1 MIIVRHVI
9 LVVILIGLIL
19 GPHIA
24 GLAGVQPKSIENRP
38 LATLPKFT
46 RAAVLDAS
54 YFQNFSA
61 YLRDNLPLRVEAT
74 RIYNWSVLRILRG
87 SPAANVFEGRG
98 GELFL
103 DVEFL
108 NPCAK
113 DIPVDQLV
121 DDIRAFSSGIEASGR
136 KLFVTFAPNKSYVSP
151 EKMSSVL
158 RQLAECP
165 TARRNQLRQQLQTAK
180 DIRWI
185 DLWSVLDR
193 FKATSKETLFPQRGR
208 HSTPLTGVLFAKGI
222 IDAVQPGTWSEA
234 GVVATPAVRSA
245 AELPMRFMGLSIAQ
259 YNKGYYID
267 RKLNALPVKR
277 TAKLAGNSRRESFFY
292 TNPATNQPLI
302 GGKTVVLHDSF
313 MDLSMEPLSQ
323 YFADITFI
331 HWNEFMALPDD
342 VASVVAGSDRVIIE
356 YVEDLKEESVPNSVG
371 NSANTKRIFD
381 RIAELDRVTAAA
393 IAAATPAPSP
403 PPPVIAKQ

>member
-9 LVVILIGLIL
+9 LVIVLIGLIL

-54 YFQNFSA
+54 YFHNFST

-74 RIYNWSVLRILRG
+74 RIYNWSILRILRG
-87 SPAANVFEGRG
+87 SPAANVFEGRN

-108 NPCAK
+108 NPCAR
-113 DIPVDQLV
+113 DIPVDKLV
-121 DDIRAFSSGIEASGR
+121 GDVRTFSSGIESSGR

-151 EKMSSVL
+151 EKMSPVL

-165 TARRNQLRQQLQTAK
+165 TARRNELRQQLLAAK
-180 DIRWI
+180 DLRWI
-185 DLWSVLDR
+185 DLWSELDS
-193 FKATSKETLFPQRGR
+193 FKTTSKEALFPQRGR
-208 HSTPLTGVLFAKGI
+208 HSTLITGVLFAKGI
-222 IDAVQPGTWSEA
+222 VDAVQPGVWSEA
-234 GVVATPAVRSA
+234 SVVSTPSMRSS
-245 AELPMRFMGLSIAQ
+245 AELPMRFMGLSVAQ
-259 YNKGYYID
+259 YYRGYYVD
-267 RKLNALPVKR
+267 RKLSALPVKR
-277 TAKLAGNSRRESFFY
+277 AAKLADNSRRESFFY
-292 TNPATNQPLI
+292 VNTATNQPLI
-302 GGKTVVLHDSF
+302 GGKTVVFHDSF

-331 HWNEFMALPDD
+331 HWNEFMALPDE
-342 VASVVAGSDRVIIE
+342 VAKVIAKSDRVIIE
-356 YVEDLKEESVPNSVG
+356 YVEDLKEESVPGSVG
-371 NSANTKRIFD
+371 NSANTRQILD
-381 RIAELDRVTAAA
+381 RISDLDKEKAAA
-393 IAAATPAPSP
+393 AVAATPASP
-403 PPPVIAKQ
+403 PVAPAQ